1 VALKAV
7 IAKLEDVAE
16 PLREHYSKADDG
28 AFVLQ
33 TNIDDHP
40 GVAGL
45 KSALDKER
53 DERRIAKKKLKDF
66 EALGQSP
73 EQLEE
78 LLEARATG
86 EGKKGGKEELE
97 NWKQQIAAKAKAEVD
112 AITAKLAEA
121 EGELYTI
128 HGEQAARKAL
138 EGKAVSV
145 DLMLPH
151 VLKDVKVE
159 KGEDGKYRA
168 VVLGPDKKP
177 RIANSAG
184 QAMTVEDLVAEMAGK
199 AEFAAGFKGSGA
211 GGSGAGGQKK
221 LTGNEKVIP
230 GDDNKAFVD
239 NIDAIAKGEVIVQ
252 H

>member
-1 VALKAV
+1 MALKV
-7 IAKLEDVAE
+7 VVAKLEDVAE
-16 PLREHYSKADDG
+16 PLREHYKAEDG
-28 AFVLQ
+28 QFVLQ
-33 TNIDDHP
+33 ANVDDHP

-53 DERRIAKKKLKDF
+53 TERRLSKAKLKDF

-78 LLEARATG
+78 ILEARATG
-86 EGKKGGKEELE
+86 DGKKGDKAELE
-97 NWKQQIAAKAKAEVD
+97 AWKKQIADKAKAEVD
-112 AITAKLAEA
+112 AVTARLTKAEQ
-121 EGELYTI
+121 ELFQV

-138 EGKAVSV
+138 DGKAVSV

-151 VLKDVKVE
+151 VLKNVKVE
-159 KGEDGKYRA
+159 QGDDGTYRA
-168 VVLGPDKKP
+168 VVLGPDGKP

-184 QAMTVEDLVAEMAGK
+184 QAMTVDQLVAEMAGK
-199 AEFAAGFKGSGA
+199 PAFAAGFRGSGA
-211 GGSGAGGQKK
+211 GGSGAGGHKK
-221 LTGNEKVIP
+221 LTGSEKVIA